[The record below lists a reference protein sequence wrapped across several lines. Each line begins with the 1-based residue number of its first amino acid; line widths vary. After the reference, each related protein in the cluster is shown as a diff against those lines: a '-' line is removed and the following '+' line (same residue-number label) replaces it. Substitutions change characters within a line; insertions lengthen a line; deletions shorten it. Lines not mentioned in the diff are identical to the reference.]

1 MTMTIPFLNFFKKVK
16 DQALVKKEEPVVARK
31 PATPVEKPSS
41 ERFSKTVMP
50 NATRTLPPQDPFAT
64 AALPPAAGG
73 QAPGGGA
80 AVSASSTSSRTI
92 AFGASAPLAAR
103 PSDLPPAVALAL
115 EPMVERVIALEL
127 ADIAAQIPPDYIK
140 PIESI
145 DGSRRILLKAC
156 EVERGMASKKPAVS
170 LATVYQ
176 QVPEIFLRSI
186 VPSDPTQVQ
195 LPFEKVLEQF
205 ASLQVR
211 SDQDR
216 HQAVPQVETP
226 FLKVTLEDNSRFGT
240 TTEVVEISDLPP
252 VRIQPATAEAF
263 AAAEPETAGNGF
275 VRYGSEN
282 APAMPTRISLEIS
295 PNGTGGPASESVPAS
310 SGPSVPT
317 SLSAAAP
324 TRIPFKLAVPG
335 DDPQPQ
341 PAPWSTAEKQSV
353 SAETT
358 IVPSKESEAETKIA
372 LAVKPILQGLPPS
385 QLCGD
390 VNGVPSE
397 AQVELPFSL
406 IESQLATG
414 RITVT
419 PEALIAALPAEYRS
433 LIKAGEVADIVL
445 PLHEVLKNLP
455 SASLRMREDQE
466 EQEAGGNIA
475 TPFSLKADEDAK
487 RFHSAGTT
495 VAKPLVT
502 PPAAVE
508 EAQIPAAPAEEL
520 LDLPT
525 RNTLQIAPE
534 TDEKLDDKE
543 VVAHVNKLAGVK
555 GCALIFSDG
564 LSLAGSLPAEYETE
578 GLCAMAPSLMQRIEK
593 HMVETKLGAL
603 RGMTLSC
610 ANGAVTFFMHENLC
624 LAVLHASD
632 DLASE
637 VQEELA
643 QVVHDLSRKYS
654 HPV

>member
-16 DQALVKKEEPVVARK
+16 DQALVKKEQPVAGQPVL
-31 PATPVEKPSS
+31 PVEKPSS
-41 ERFSKTVMP
+41 ERLSKTVMP
-50 NATRTLPPQDPFAT
+50 NATR
-64 AALPPAAGG
+64 ALPTQDSFAMAARPPAIGGPVPGAG
-73 QAPGGGA
+73 AVASA
-80 AVSASSTSSRTI
+80 ASASRTI
-92 AFGASAPLAAR
+92 SFGAGAPPLGR
-103 PSDLPPAVALAL
+103 PGDLPPAVALAL

-127 ADIAAQIPPDYIK
+127 ADIAAQIPADYIK

-156 EVERGMASKKPAVS
+156 EVERGMASKKPAIS

-186 VPSDPTQVQ
+186 APSDAMQVQ

-282 APAMPTRISLEIS
+282 PSTMPTRISLEIS

-317 SLSAAAP
+317 SLPSATAP
-324 TRIPFKLAVPG
+324 VRIPFKLRVPG
-335 DDPQPQ
+335 DDLEPKNE
-341 PAPWSTAEKQSV
+341 PWLTPEKS
-353 SAETT
+353 ETP
-358 IVPSKESEAETKIA
+358 IAPSKTSEAEAKITLA
-372 LAVKPILQGLPPS
+372 LKPILKGLPPS
-385 QLCGD
+385 QLSGD
-390 VNGVPSE
+390 VDSVPSE

-406 IESQLATG
+406 IESQLAVG
-414 RITVT
+414 RIIVT
-419 PEALIAALPAEYRS
+419 PEVLVAAMPVEYRS
-433 LIKAGEVADIVL
+433 LIKDGEVADVLL

-466 EQEAGGNIA
+466 EQEAGVNIA
-475 TPFSLKADEDAK
+475 TPFSAKAEEDAK
-487 RFHSAGTT
+487 RFSTAGATAAT
-495 VAKPLVT
+495 LPVT
-502 PPAAVE
+502 PPMAVE
-508 EAQIPAAPAEEL
+508 EAQTAAAPTGEL
-520 LDLPT
+520 LDSPPS
-525 RNTLQIAPE
+525 NPSQVAPE
-534 TDEKLDDKE
+534 TDDKLDDKE

-593 HMVETKLGAL
+593 HMVETKLGGL
-603 RGMTLSC
+603 RSMTLSGMK
-610 ANGAVTFFMHENLC
+610 GAVTFFTHENLC
-624 LAVLHASD
+624 LAVLHTSG

-637 VQEELA
+637 VQEELTG
-643 QVVHDLSRKYS
+643 VVQELSRKYS
-654 HPV
+654 HPA